1 MNPLGPL
8 LMTHPLRDQRRCPCA
23 ARARLKLIAVAV
35 CMLLVGPDLTAAHEV
50 SPERLTP
57 IVLAVRKARVSV
69 VSIKGQKTVTEQ
81 AERGSTADVSQAPR
95 QVNGMG
101 TGTIIDERGYILTN
115 YHVVSDV
122 RRIEVTLDDGQG
134 LIADLVA
141 YDAAADLAVIK
152 IPTTKPLTVI
162 RLGTSAD
169 LMVGESVIA
178 LGNAFGYEQTVTRGI
193 VSALGRDVQVS
204 ETQSYDHLIQTDA
217 SINPGNSGGPLLNI
231 DGEMIGVNV
240 AVRAGAQG
248 IGFAIPIDDALAV
261 AARLLNVQRLR
272 NKWHGFVAQAEDG
285 PDGPLRVTKVEA
297 TSPAQRLGIQTGD
310 QIVRVG
316 TQKLSRPL
324 DLERA
329 LLDRGAGEAV
339 TVEIRRGSQTFSMD
353 LALAESQLRA
363 VGAAPATDAEASRAW
378 EVLGLNLSQEPRA
391 TFEHRST
398 RYRGGMHVDGVRPN
412 SPAAQEGI
420 LPGDILVGMH
430 KWETASAQD
439 IQYIISRPNL
449 RPDGQ
454 AEILRPPRPEHAVR
468 PSRRR
473 RQTRPLRTGNP
484 AEVSSKASS
493 PRLN

>member
-1 MNPLGPL
+1 
-8 LMTHPLRDQRRCPCA
+8 MTHPLRDQRRCPCA
-23 ARARLKLIAVAV
+23 ARARMKLIAVAA
-35 CMLLVGPDLTAAHEV
+35 CLMLLGTDLAAAHEV

-69 VSIKGQKTVTEQ
+69 VSIKGQKTVTEKS
-81 AERGSTADVSQAPR
+81 ESGSKADTSEAPR

-101 TGTIIDERGYILTN
+101 TGTVIDERGYVLTN

-122 RRIEVTLDDGQG
+122 RRIEVTLDDGRG
-134 LIADLVA
+134 LIGDLIA

-152 IPTTKPLTVI
+152 IPASKPLTVI

-178 LGNAFGYEQTVTRGI
+178 LGNAFGYEQTVTRGV

-248 IGFAIPIDDALAV
+248 IGFAIPIDDALTV

-272 NKWHGFVAQAEDG
+272 NKWHGLVTKAEDG
-285 PDGPLRVTKVEA
+285 PDGPLSVTKVET
-297 TSPAQRLGIQTGD
+297 TSPAQRLGIRTGD
-310 QIVRVG
+310 EIVRVG
-316 TQKLSRPL
+316 TQKMSRPL

-329 LLDRGAGEAV
+329 LLDRSAGEAV
-339 TVEIRRGSQTFSMD
+339 TLEIRRGSQTFSME
-353 LALAESQLRA
+353 LALAESQLR
-363 VGAAPATDAEASRAW
+363 VIGAAPSKDSDSSRAW
-378 EVLGLNLSQEPRA
+378 DVLGLNLSPEPHA

-398 RYRGGMHVDGVRPN
+398 RYRG
-412 SPAAQEGI
+412 
-420 LPGDILVGMH
+420 
-430 KWETASAQD
+430 
-439 IQYIISRPNL
+439 
-449 RPDGQ
+449 
-454 AEILRPPRPEHAVR
+454 
-468 PSRRR
+468 
-473 RQTRPLRTGNP
+473 
-484 AEVSSKASS
+484 
-493 PRLN
+493 